1 MELKNINEVNA
12 SEVLLLAA
20 ASLWDGVTLPLGGAD
35 RFCCL
40 AVTTAIEKIT
50 GLSWSE
56 ADDSALAVKLRNNI
70 LDRLDGHCTVDGYLR
85 AKRGLGCDDIASM
98 EAQAYRKVLLGKL
111 ADEYAEKE
119 RKDQIAEQIRILEE
133 VRVLR
138 SGNSYFSNF
147 VCWNIDAVM
156 KEKTTPAVRAIKQ
169 DIDQYIDGETTVRC
183 WLETRDRRYYENDDP
198 VVLNARMKLV
208 DDLLAR
214 YREEL
219 AA

>member
-1 MELKNINEVNA
+1 MELKNINEVTA
-12 SEVLLLAA
+12 TEVLKLAA
-20 ASLWDGVTLPLGGAD
+20 ALLWDGVSRPITTD

-40 AVTTAIEKIT
+40 AVTTAIEQIT
-50 GLSWSE
+50 GLSWGE
-56 ADDSALAVKLRNNI
+56 ADDTPLAVNLRKSI
-70 LDRLDGHCTVDGYLR
+70 LGKLDGHGVVEGYMQ
-85 AKRGLGCDDIASM
+85 AQRGLGAEDVTSI
-98 EAQAYRKVLLGKL
+98 EAQAFRKELLGKLL

-119 RKDQIAEQIRILEE
+119 RKEQIEEQIRILEE
-133 VRVLR
+133 VKVLR

-156 KEKTTPAVRAIKQ
+156 KEKTTPAVCTLKQ

-183 WLETRDRRYYENDDP
+183 WLETRDRREYENDDP
-198 VVLNARMKLV
+198 VVLNARLKLI

-214 YREEL
+214 YRAEL